1 MQMLSALCRWSQT
14 IKPFRSR
21 TSTLVFADNAMS
33 ILSNQFI
40 VICAVTPCRN
50 HYIDVIECDDDDTE
64 SQYFLFLLLLLL
76 LLSSC
81 IRCAIHGMIQ
91 MQCHILWPIPR
102 IAMSKLMIFG
112 GRFIA
117 NCQLFGDIINA
128 LRLIA
133 IVFVLRLSINETH
146 YY

>member
-102 IAMSKLMIFG
+102 IAMSKLMHCDSLPLYSYYV
-112 GRFIA
+112 
-117 NCQLFGDIINA
+117 CQLMKLTIIRMNT
-128 LRLIA
+128 ICQK
-133 IVFVLRLSINETH
+133 V
-146 YY
+146 